1 MARRDRQVDRRSP
14 GPEQARHRRLLGIE
28 AKLSRFPARRPPA
41 GLVLVFAC
49 AAHGVAT
56 PRGHPPSRLHA
67 RLVAGQPI
75 ADAGRAQRRRTPHA
89 RDRCRRYPLR
99 DGRCHFAAAARGEY
113 PVGAN
118 GLAAASFIVFMRRVA
133 GGFHPAVRRGNTVST
148 PAKDTTTTIIPSLR
162 YRDALAMIDWLCEAF
177 GFEKHAVYAEGDVVH
192 HAQLAFGNG
201 MVMLG
206 SVDNTSAWGK
216 RIAQPEQI
224 GSRETQA
231 CYVVVAD
238 CASHCARAKIAGA
251 E

>member
-1 MARRDRQVDRRSP
+1 M
-14 GPEQARHRRLLGIE
+14 
-28 AKLSRFPARRPPA
+28 
-41 GLVLVFAC
+41 
-49 AAHGVAT
+49 
-56 PRGHPPSRLHA
+56 
-67 RLVAGQPI
+67 
-75 ADAGRAQRRRTPHA
+75 
-89 RDRCRRYPLR
+89 
-99 DGRCHFAAAARGEY
+99 
-113 PVGAN
+113 
-118 GLAAASFIVFMRRVA
+118 
-133 GGFHPAVRRGNTVST
+133 ST

-177 GFEKHAVYAEGDVVH
+177 GFEKHAVYADGDVVH

-224 GSRETQA
+224 GGRETQA

-251 E
+251 EIVDELETKDYGGSGYSCRDPEGHLWSFGDYDPWAEHTA